1 MPISSLII
9 IAIASML
16 ILAMGII
23 LFVVMHQRRV
33 IKHHLQMQRMKLQKE
48 REILQ
53 AAVHGEEQERTR
65 IAAELHDDVGA
76 TLSSAKLYL
85 SGHGENGT
93 DKETLQHSLALID
106 DAIHKVRGLSHRLQ
120 PAILKDHGLVTALQA
135 FFASINSAG
144 KLNVTYN
151 AKPLREIDENAQ
163 LAIYRIVQELMNN
176 IIKHSG
182 AGDVIFKC
190 ERYPNEL
197 RATLMHDGKGLTDE
211 NYEEYLHKKDAIGLK
226 NIQTRLQTVQG
237 VIGFREKEGMFVTN
251 VIVPV

>member
-33 IKHHLQMQRMKLQKE
+33 IKHHLEMQRMKLQKE

-85 SGHGENGT
+85 AGQGENGT
-93 DKETLQHSLALID
+93 DKDTLDRSLKLID
-106 DAIHKVRGLSHRLQ
+106 DAIHKVRSLSHRLQ
-120 PAILKDHGLVTALQA
+120 PAILKDHGLVVALQS
-135 FFASINSAG
+135 FFASIDSTG
-144 KLNVTYN
+144 KLKVTYN
-151 AKPLREIDENAQ
+151 AKDVKEIDENAQ

-182 AGDVIFKC
+182 AQDVIFRC

-197 RATLMHDGKGLTDE
+197 RVTLMHDGTGLTDE
-211 NYEEYLHKKDAIGLK
+211 KFAEYLHKKDAIGLK
-226 NIQTRLQTVQG
+226 NIQTRLQSVQG
-237 VIGFREKEGMFVTN
+237 VIGFREKEEMFVTN
-251 VIVPV
+251 IIVPV